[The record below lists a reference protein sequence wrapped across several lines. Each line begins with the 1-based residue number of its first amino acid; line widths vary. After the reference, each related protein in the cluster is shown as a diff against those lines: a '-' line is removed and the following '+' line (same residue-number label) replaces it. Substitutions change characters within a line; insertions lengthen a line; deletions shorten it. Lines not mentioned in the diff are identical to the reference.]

1 MLRFDSSKQ
10 MVLPS
15 LLARNTTPCMLQR
28 GFGGLSGLGQDSS
41 DGISLQD
48 VISWG
53 TSAYTAFTQASTVSD
68 MVSHVQASFSQL
80 GAQYATLK
88 ANSQLSASVINQ
100 YETAVRN
107 LLNSFCSFASGQG
120 TAGNV
125 GCQEVT
131 QSANQ
136 LISSWELDKASLGVL
151 GAGNL
156 PLLLIGAV
164 VLYMFLRR

>member
-10 MVLPS
+10 MILPS
-15 LLARNTTPCMLQR
+15 VLAFNTTPYMLHRSQ
-28 GFGGLSGLGQDSS
+28 LSGLGQD
-41 DGISLQD
+41 DGGISLQD
-48 VISWG
+48 VITWG
-53 TSAYTAFTQASTVSD
+53 TSAYNAFTQASTVSD

-80 GAQYATLK
+80 GAQYAQLK
-88 ANSQLSASVINQ
+88 ASNQLSASVINQ

-107 LLNSFCSFASGQG
+107 LMNSFCSFASGQG
-120 TAGNV
+120 TAGQV

-156 PLLLIGAV
+156 PLLVIGAV